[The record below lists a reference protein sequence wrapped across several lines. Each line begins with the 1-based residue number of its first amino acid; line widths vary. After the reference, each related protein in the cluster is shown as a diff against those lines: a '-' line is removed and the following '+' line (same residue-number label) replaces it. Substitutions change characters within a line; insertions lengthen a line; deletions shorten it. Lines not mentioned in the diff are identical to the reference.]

1 MGRRGNRPGNKTGRK
16 LKISDLMH
24 LVRRFM
30 KKMSADKV
38 GVYSAQASFYLMM
51 GFPPMLLLMFTFL
64 RYTPLTETMVLD
76 MLSRLLNED
85 MMEMVTSVVSNIYQG
100 SLASFSFAL
109 ISVLWMAGGG
119 MMGLTNGLNSI
130 HSVYENRNY
139 FVLRFRSSLYA
150 IILVIAFV
158 VAFGAMVVGM
168 RFQNQLSGILPFF
181 SIGKISNFVLIFLA
195 MLMLAGLFT
204 FLYVSLPNKRMN
216 VGIQVYGALFT
227 TMCWSVFSFFFSIYL
242 SAAQYL
248 SLFYGGLITLMMA
261 LLWLY
266 FSIYLFFF
274 GAEVSAFLE
283 NPDEFPF

>member
-1 MGRRGNRPGNKTGRK
+1 
-16 LKISDLMH
+16 
-24 LVRRFM
+24 M

-38 GVYSAQASFYLMM
+38 GVYSAQASFYLIMS
-51 GFPPMLLLMFTFL
+51 FPPMLLLMFTFL
-64 RYTPLTETMVLD
+64 RYTPLSEKMVLD
-76 MLSRLLNED
+76 MLSTLLNED
-85 MMEMVTSVVSNIYQG
+85 MMEAVTSVVSNIYQG

-109 ISVLWMAGGG
+109 ISVMWMAGGG

-139 FVLRFRSSLYA
+139 FVLRCRSSLYA
-150 IILVIAFV
+150 IILVVAFV
-158 VAFGAMVVGM
+158 VAFGAMVMGM
-168 RFQNQLSGILPFF
+168 RFQNQLSDIFPF
-181 SIGKISNFVLIFLA
+181 IAAGGKISNFLLIFLA

-216 VGIQVYGALFT
+216 VSIQIYGALFT
-227 TMCWSVFSFFFSIYL
+227 TIAWAVFSFFFSIYL

-248 SLFYGGLITLMMA
+248 SLLYGGLITLMMA

-274 GAEVSAFLE
+274 GAEVSAYLE